1 MRDIFILLPLIA
13 SLIFNSGCY
22 KKEDKTD
29 ARPAQ
34 DKSARVVKLNVDSE
48 EEERLQ
54 KAADKGYQPWRNN
67 PVDVAHAA
75 LVNGGAN
82 VAVKDCNLLSE
93 KGDEAVVVAKD
104 KKGDYKVICKRLVKT
119 GGIWTATEVEVAESG
134 NSGTNEMMP
143 EHMDH
148 EHMGHGH

>member
-1 MRDIFILLPLIA
+1 MKNLLTLFIMLAFI
-13 SLIFNSGCY
+13 SGCSNGN
-22 KKEDKTD
+22 DKIT
-29 ARPAQ
+29 AKPAQ
-34 DKSARVVKLNVDSE
+34 DKSVRIVKLNVDRE

-93 KGDEAVVVAKD
+93 NGDEAVVAAKD
-104 KKGDYKVICKRLVKT
+104 KKGDYKVICKRVVKT
-119 GGIWTATEVEVAESG
+119 GGIWTATEVEVAESE
-134 NSGTNEMMP
+134 NSGANEMTP

-148 EHMGHGH
+148 EHMGHEH